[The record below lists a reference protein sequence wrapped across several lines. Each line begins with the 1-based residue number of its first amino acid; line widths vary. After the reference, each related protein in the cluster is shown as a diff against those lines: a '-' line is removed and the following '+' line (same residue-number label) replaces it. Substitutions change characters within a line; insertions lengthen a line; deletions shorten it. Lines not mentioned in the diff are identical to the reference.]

1 VIARRGWLAGGVGAV
16 AALAGVGGALWWEQ
30 RRAVDAAFWGLVFP
44 RPEGGELALAAFRG
58 RPLLLNFWATWC
70 PPCVREMPALD
81 RFWRSRRAAGW
92 QVIGLAVDGPTPV
105 REFLQ
110 RSPVGYPIG
119 LAGLDG
125 TRLSRTLG
133 NATGALPFSVV
144 FGASGEV
151 LARHLGEATP
161 EDLER
166 FASLA

>member
-1 VIARRGWLAGGVGAV
+1 
-16 AALAGVGGALWWEQ
+16 
-30 RRAVDAAFWGLVFP
+30 
-44 RPEGGELALAAFRG
+44 
-58 RPLLLNFWATWC
+58 
-70 PPCVREMPALD
+70 MPALD
-81 RFWRSRRAAGW
+81 RFWQARRAAGW
-92 QVIGLAVDGPTPV
+92 QVVGLAVDGPTPV

-133 NATGALPFSVV
+133 NTSGGLPFSVV

-161 EDLER
+161 QDLER
-166 FASLA
+166 FATLA